1 MRFVGLYLTIALPFM
16 GAAHSFAQDSPSRVN
31 TQPSTRVLP
40 APSATEVKRGANA
53 IKIPKSLAVPPE
65 WIPLLNR
72 AYEEYWMEGNHR
84 PDAGFVLFA
93 RNPSKETAKLWLL
106 RMESKAQNLEE
117 LFSYVKDAQRDLVN
131 SGLMVDRYNMVN
143 QPAPKALPNVSSGGA
158 KGAGVDQAKAAFG
171 DLQFYFLYSPTC
183 PHCARLAQN
192 LVGFPNVHPLQVTG
206 GELVNWPGLPAS
218 DHATPET
225 IDAYVKDG
233 DQPGG
238 VPVLAI
244 YQPKTNRVLKL
255 KGSRSTQEIL
265 AAAAVVDGQGQS
277 AESKWPFK
285 GPIHPSKL
293 SEKPGQE
300 RTMPDFPKL

>member
-1 MRFVGLYLTIALPFM
+1 MFMKFHHIYLSLLIALFAP
-16 GAAHSFAQDSPSRVN
+16 GWIFAQDVQSRVN
-31 TQPSTRVLP
+31 TLPSSKVLP
-40 APSATEVKRGANA
+40 PPTSSEIKRGAVA
-53 IKIPKSLAVPPE
+53 IKIPRELKVPPE

-117 LFSYVKDAQRDLVN
+117 LFGYVKAAQQELV
-131 SGLMVDRYNMVN
+131 STGLMVDRFNMVN
-143 QPAPKALPNVSSGGA
+143 KASIKPMGSSNNSEKITENSAVKSG
-158 KGAGVDQAKAAFG
+158 FS
-171 DLQFYFLYSPTC
+171 DLQFYFLFSPTC
-183 PHCARLAQN
+183 AHCARMAQN

-206 GELVNWPGLPAS
+206 GELHNWPGLPES

-225 IDAYVKDG
+225 IESYVKDG
-233 DQPGG
+233 QQPSG

-255 KGSRSTQEIL
+255 RGSRTTQEIL
-265 AAAAVVDGQGQS
+265 AAAAAVQNGQK
-277 AESKWPFK
+277 AKWPFL
-285 GPIHPSKL
+285 GPIHPSKI
-293 SEKPGQE
+293 SQE
-300 RTMPDFPKL
+300 TSGK